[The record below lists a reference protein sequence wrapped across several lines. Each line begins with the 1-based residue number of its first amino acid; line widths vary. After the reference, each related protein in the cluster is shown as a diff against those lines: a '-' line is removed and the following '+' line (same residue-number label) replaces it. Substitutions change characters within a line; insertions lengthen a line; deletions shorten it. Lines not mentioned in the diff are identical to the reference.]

1 MASEQAIVGISMLA
15 LGFLWY
21 SNELVKRGNMLWGQA
36 FQMFSFMFM
45 LVDFTV
51 MVQMF
56 RAESL
61 FDMEDLVFQSLWT
74 IVWYLMWILLGLWFF
89 DMIVKFMLSL
99 RKPKETERIER
110 IGGIEHGAT

>member
-21 SNELVKRGNMLWGQA
+21 SNELTKRGNMLWGQA
-36 FQMFSFMFM
+36 FQMISFMFM

-51 MVQMF
+51 MVQIF
-56 RAESL
+56 RTESL

-74 IVWYLMWILLGLWFF
+74 IIWWVMWILVGLWFF
-89 DMIVKFMLSL
+89 DLVIKYVTTL
-99 RKPKETERIER
+99 RKPHENEKINR
-110 IGGIEHGAT
+110 IGGNQYGAQ